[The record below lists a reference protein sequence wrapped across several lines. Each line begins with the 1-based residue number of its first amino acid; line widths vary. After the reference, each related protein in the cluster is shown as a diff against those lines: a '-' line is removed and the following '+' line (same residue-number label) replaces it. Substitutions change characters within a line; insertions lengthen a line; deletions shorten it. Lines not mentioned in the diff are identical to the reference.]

1 MLIWIDDHCALCPSD
16 HKTWFSLGKC
26 MCKTEAKQEGW
37 TCLMP
42 SPFPRVT
49 DPVPWGWVLSA
60 TEKTLIHPFMGDPS
74 SWPKHLLTL
83 LTWGIKFVTPD
94 LLGKPLKLSYRSRR
108 RFSGKKKAPSERKY
122 LAMEIWWGTGKFQS
136 GLNNSEGVWVF
147 HSQTVRYY
155 HWPMAL
161 IYKCK
166 KSCLSGTKLAARPW
180 GQWQSSIVNP
190 LKVIWLFLQQHLAPG
205 IRFGR
210 KSAWT
215 HSSHICAPASIATT
229 SLFSLLEIAL
239 NSEYLE
245 CNKPQKAQMK
255 SVNLL
260 LIFWRSSP

>member
-1 MLIWIDDHCALCPSD
+1 MLIWINDHCALCPSD

-26 MCKTEAKQEGW
+26 MCKIEAKQEGW

-60 TEKTLIHPFMGDPS
+60 TEKTLIHPFMGDLSP
-74 SWPKHLLTL
+74 WPKHLLTL

-94 LLGKPLKLSYRSRR
+94 LLGRPLKLSYRSRR

-122 LAMEIWWGTGKFQS
+122 LAMEIWWGTGKLQS

-166 KSCLSGTKLAARPW
+166 KSCLSGTKLAARPL
-180 GQWQSSIVNP
+180 GAVTVKHSESTQGHMALPVAALGTRYQIWQEAS
-190 LKVIWLFLQQHLAPG
+190 LDTQQPHMCSG
-205 IRFGR
+205 I
-210 KSAWT
+210 
-215 HSSHICAPASIATT
+215 HSHHQ
-229 SLFSLLEIAL
+229 SLFTSGNCPELRV
-239 NSEYLE
+239 
-245 CNKPQKAQMK
+245 PRM
-255 SVNLL
+255 
-260 LIFWRSSP
+260 